1 MTEAQWRTTIASKLP
16 SQPNVVRIGC
26 DFVNDNGSFTLISGI
41 FNGDLA
47 LLCGPA
53 AVEREGGAGNLVGR
67 RRTEEGDGL
76 AQLIRRHEGS

>member
-1 MTEAQWRTTIASKLP
+1 MTEAQWRTTIDSKLP
-16 SQPNVVRIGC
+16 GQLNVVRIEC

-53 AVEREGGAGNLVGR
+53 AVDCEGGAGNLVGR